1 MGPETMMSFESFDAA
16 RMAMQTAPGL
26 WAYLDP
32 GMGSMVLQVLL
43 AGLLSSSF
51 FLKSWARQVR
61 DALWAGRARK
71 S

>member
-1 MGPETMMSFESFDAA
+1 MTSLESFDAA
-16 RMAMQTAPGL
+16 RMAMDAVPGL

-51 FLKSWARQVR
+51 FVKSWARQVR
-61 DALWAGRARK
+61 EAVWTKTRK

>member
-1 MGPETMMSFESFDAA
+1 MMSFESFDAA
-16 RMAMQTAPGL
+16 QMAMQTAPGL

-51 FLKSWARQVR
+51 FLKTWARQVR
-61 DALWAGRARK
+61 ELVWTKTRK

>member
-1 MGPETMMSFESFDAA
+1 MTSFESFDAA
-16 RMAMQTAPGL
+16 RTAMQSAPCL

-51 FLKSWARQVR
+51 FVKSWFRQVR
-61 DALWAGRARK
+61 ESFWAKTRK

>member
-1 MGPETMMSFESFDAA
+1 MMSFESFEIA
-16 RMAMQTAPGL
+16 QTAIQATPCL
-26 WAYLDP
+26 LAYLDP
-32 GMGSMVLQVLL
+32 GMGSIVLQVLV

-61 DALWAGRARK
+61 ETLWARARK

>member
-1 MGPETMMSFESFDAA
+1 MDGFASIGFAW
-16 RMAMQTAPGL
+16 TAFQAVPGL

-43 AGLLSSSF
+43 AGLLSSAF
-51 FLKSWARQVR
+51 FIKTWVRQVR
-61 DALWAGRARK
+61 CALSSVARK

>member
-1 MGPETMMSFESFDAA
+1 
-16 RMAMQTAPGL
+16 MQIIPLLGNSLPMFSSSSL

-32 GMGSMVLQVLL
+32 GMGSMVFQVLV

-51 FLKSWARQVR
+51 FLKSWMRSFR
-61 DALWAGRARK
+61 DGVWVKTRN

>member
-1 MGPETMMSFESFDAA
+1 MNGFESIDFA
-16 RMAMQTAPGL
+16 RTTIQLAPGL

-43 AGLLSSSF
+43 AGMLSSALFVKTWVRQLRGSLA
-51 FLKSWARQVR
+51 LK
-61 DALWAGRARK
+61 ARK

>member
-1 MGPETMMSFESFDAA
+1 MSSFETFDAA
-16 RMAMQTAPGL
+16 NTAIQAMPHL

-51 FLKSWARQVR
+51 FLKTWVRQVR
-61 DALWAGRARK
+61 EALWTRARK

>member
-1 MGPETMMSFESFDAA
+1 MMGFELFEIA
-16 RMAMQTAPGL
+16 RPATRSAPCL

-32 GMGSMVLQVLL
+32 GMGSMVLQVLV

-61 DALWAGRARK
+61 DAFWARK